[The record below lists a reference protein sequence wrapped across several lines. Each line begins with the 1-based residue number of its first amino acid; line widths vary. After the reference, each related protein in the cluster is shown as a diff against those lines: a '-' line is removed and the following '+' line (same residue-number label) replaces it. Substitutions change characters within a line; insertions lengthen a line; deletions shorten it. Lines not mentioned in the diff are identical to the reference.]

1 MVSRTR
7 VFQKITRMRFPCV
20 RLSRFPFVALPAVPA
35 RPDPPIG
42 PRRSLWLAFIFCIL
56 CILHKMQFCFCSC
69 FFSCPLDIPRNAWYN
84 TISK

>member
-7 VFQKITRMRFPCV
+7 VFQKIARMRFPCV

-42 PRRSLWLAFIFCIL
+42 PRRSLWLAFIFVHFVHSAQIL
-56 CILHKMQFCFCSC
+56 ILFLCM
-69 FFSCPLDIPRNAWYN
+69 FFLLAS
-84 TISK
+84 